1 MKNKIEKIAKII
13 ISYIGAI
20 GLGMFIAVGI
30 ECVFDKWI
38 GAGIIVA
45 TLLMVTAFIG
55 GEECIPEDEKG
66 E

>member
-1 MKNKIEKIAKII
+1 MKNKIEKIAKVI

-20 GLGMFIAVGI
+20 SLGMFIAVGI

-38 GAGIIVA
+38 GAGIIIA
-45 TLLMVTAFIG
+45 ALLMATGFIG
-55 GEECIPEDEKG
+55 GDECIPEDEKG